1 MLHRTLTAQRLAALF
16 IAGWLLF
23 NYPLLALFGRL
34 GTVAG
39 IPALY
44 LYLFSVWAALIGLVA
59 LTLAAADSREQR
71 PPDPPAGD

>member
-1 MLHRTLTAQRLAALF
+1 MGRSGLTAERLLALF
-16 IAGWLLF
+16 VAGWLLL

-44 LYLFSVWAALIGLVA
+44 LYLFVAWALLIAGIALVLGR
-59 LTLAAADSREQR
+59 D
-71 PPDPPAGD
+71 AGNGD

>member
-1 MLHRTLTAQRLAALF
+1 MGRPSLATERLLALF
-16 IAGWLLF
+16 AAGWLVL

-44 LYLFSVWAALIGLVA
+44 LYLFVAWALLIAGIALAVGR
-59 LTLAAADSREQR
+59 ADDGQ
-71 PPDPPAGD
+71 

>member
-1 MLHRTLTAQRLAALF
+1 MRRPGLTAERLLALF
-16 IAGWLLF
+16 AAGWLLL

-44 LYLFSVWAALIGLVA
+44 LYLFVAWLMLIAGIALVLGHEA
-59 LTLAAADSREQR
+59 GADDELA
-71 PPDPPAGD
+71 

>member
-1 MLHRTLTAQRLAALF
+1 MARPGLRAERLLALF
-16 IAGWLLF
+16 AAGWLLL

-44 LYLFSVWAALIGLVA
+44 LYLFVAWALLIAGIALVLGLGRD
-59 LTLAAADSREQR
+59 ADDGQ
-71 PPDPPAGD
+71 

>member
-1 MLHRTLTAQRLAALF
+1 MARPSLTVERLLALF
-16 IAGWLLF
+16 AAGWLML

-44 LYLFSVWAALIGLVA
+44 LYLFVAWALLIAGIALVA
-59 LTLAAADSREQR
+59 GR
-71 PPDPPAGD
+71 GDGDGDGQ

>member
-1 MLHRTLTAQRLAALF
+1 MARPSLTVERLLALF
-16 IAGWLLF
+16 AAGWLML

-44 LYLFSVWAALIGLVA
+44 LYLFVAWALLIAGIALVA
-59 LTLAAADSREQR
+59 GRD
-71 PPDPPAGD
+71 DGDGQ

>member
-1 MLHRTLTAQRLAALF
+1 MARPSLTVERLLALF
-16 IAGWLLF
+16 AAGWLML

-44 LYLFSVWAALIGLVA
+44 LYLFVAWALLIAGIALVA
-59 LTLAAADSREQR
+59 GRA
-71 PPDPPAGD
+71 AGDGDGR

>member
-1 MLHRTLTAQRLAALF
+1 MGRRSLVAERLLALF
-16 IAGWLLF
+16 AAGWLLL

-44 LYLFSVWAALIGLVA
+44 LYLFAAWALLIAGIALAVGRD
-59 LTLAAADSREQR
+59 ADDGE
-71 PPDPPAGD
+71 

>member
-1 MLHRTLTAQRLAALF
+1 MGRPGLTAERLLALF
-16 IAGWLLF
+16 VAGWLLL

-44 LYLFSVWAALIGLVA
+44 LYLFVAWALLIAGIALVLRLGRG
-59 LTLAAADSREQR
+59 ADDGQ
-71 PPDPPAGD
+71 

>member
-1 MLHRTLTAQRLAALF
+1 MARPSLTVERLLALF
-16 IAGWLLF
+16 AAGWLML

-44 LYLFSVWAALIGLVA
+44 LYLFVAWALLIAGIALVA
-59 LTLAAADSREQR
+59 GRDDGDSDGQ
-71 PPDPPAGD
+71 

>member
-1 MLHRTLTAQRLAALF
+1 MGRPGLTAERLLALF
-16 IAGWLLF
+16 VADWLLL

-44 LYLFSVWAALIGLVA
+44 LYLFVAWALLIAGIALVLGR
-59 LTLAAADSREQR
+59 D
-71 PPDPPAGD
+71 AGNGD

>member
-1 MLHRTLTAQRLAALF
+1 MARPSLTVERLLALF
-16 IAGWLLF
+16 AAGWLML

-44 LYLFSVWAALIGLVA
+44 LYLFAAWALLIAGIALVA
-59 LTLAAADSREQR
+59 GRSD
-71 PPDPPAGD
+71 GDGQ

>member
-1 MLHRTLTAQRLAALF
+1 MERPGLCAERLLALF
-16 IAGWLLF
+16 AAGWLLL

-44 LYLFSVWAALIGLVA
+44 LYLFAAWALLIAGIALVPGRD
-59 LTLAAADSREQR
+59 ADDGR
-71 PPDPPAGD
+71 